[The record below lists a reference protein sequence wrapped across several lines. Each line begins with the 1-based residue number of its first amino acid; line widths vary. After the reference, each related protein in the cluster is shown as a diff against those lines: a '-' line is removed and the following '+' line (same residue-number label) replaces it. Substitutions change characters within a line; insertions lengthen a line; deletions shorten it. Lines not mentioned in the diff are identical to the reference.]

1 MREKSTQWWWIR
13 HAPVPDMEGI
23 LYGSQ
28 DVACDT
34 TNLRAFQWLAK
45 ILPNNGIWLTSHLSR
60 TQKTAEAIRQAG
72 LNFSEPIKESKIGE
86 QNFGDWQGLTWREM
100 KERDPILYKAFWEKP
115 ARNSPPNGESFKDQ
129 VERVSDVINNLNQ
142 IYKEKCIIAVAHA
155 GSIRAALVHALE
167 VSPEVG
173 MSFSIDNLS
182 VTRMEYVEG
191 GLLRG
196 KGGGCRLVF
205 TNRNADD
212 FI

>member
-1 MREKSTQWWWIR
+1 MNNNTKLYLVR
-13 HAPVPDMEGI
+13 HAPVKNLSGFIPENNPNAI
-23 LYGSQ
+23 LNL
-28 DVACDT
+28 DHIKKVASY
-34 TNLRAFQWLAK
+34 
-45 ILPNNGIWLTSHLSR
+45 LPNNGLWYVSPLKRTVQTAKALS
-60 TQKTAEAIRQAG
+60 QY
-72 LNFSEPIKESKIGE
+72 LNFTSMRKEHKLVE